1 MTMTTLL
8 MLTALIVAF
17 TPLRGPAETVLS
29 LSVLALCGV
38 VTGLILSLVFGL
50 ILLTALILHAV
61 LMLAGAVKTAA
72 LKNLN
77 WSRTDVR

>member
-29 LSVLALCGV
+29 LSVLASCGV
-38 VTGLILSLVFGL
+38 VTGTIVVLFVGL
-50 ILLTALILHAV
+50 ILLFALAIHAV

-77 WSRTDVR
+77 RSRTDVR

>member
-1 MTMTTLL
+1 MTTLL
-8 MLTALIVAF
+8 MLIALIVAF

-29 LSVLALCGV
+29 LSVLAFCGLV
-38 VTGLILSLVFGL
+38 VRLILSLVFGL

>member
-1 MTMTTLL
+1 MTTLL
-8 MLTALIVAF
+8 MLIALIVAF

-29 LSVLALCGV
+29 LSVLAFCGLV
-38 VTGLILSLVFGL
+38 VGLILSLVFGL

-77 WSRTDVR
+77 RSRTDVR

>member
-61 LMLAGAVKTAA
+61 LMLASAVKTAA

-77 WSRTDVR
+77 WSRPDE